1 MKPTARLVLRLI
13 ERDGG
18 ACPTVFAHADLYA
31 YRARIS
37 ELRGLGYPI
46 SRTKCVKHVHRSS
59 QIQAYILETS

>member
-37 ELRGLGYPI
+37 ELRSIGYKI
-46 SRTKCVKHVHRSS
+46 GRVACKRHIHRTGQV
-59 QIQAYILETS
+59 QAYILED